1 LVNIL
6 FAAARKITIQLTM
19 GMHKASKSNR
29 EVVESLYAS
38 LARGDAVTVTALLA
52 ADLDWW
58 FHGPRRC
65 QHMRRLLMGEA
76 AGTAAFRFTPVMV
89 AEVGGGACVGE
100 DGWVVAEGWA
110 GEQDYWVH
118 AWCLRAG
125 VITSFREYFNTSVIV
140 RELGRAAK
148 KDVVWAVWESQSS
161 SLKGRSMP
169 GLVLAI

>member
-1 LVNIL
+1 
-6 FAAARKITIQLTM
+6 M
-19 GMHKASKSNR
+19 GMHTASKSNR

-38 LARGDAVTVTALLA
+38 LARGDAVTVTKLLA

-65 QHMRRLLMGEA
+65 QHMRRLLTGES
-76 AGTAAFRFTPVMV
+76 AGAAAFRFAPVRV
-89 AEVGGGACVGE
+89 AEVGAGVGE

-110 GEQDYWVH
+110 GKQDYWVH

-125 VITSFREYFNTSVIV
+125 VITSFREYFNTSVTV

-148 KDVVWAVWESQSS
+148 EDVVWAVWESQST
-161 SLKGRSMP
+161 SLMGRSMP